1 LPRHVERLYVIATVS
16 RYSKYCIQNTAVLS
30 KLPPG

>member
-1 LPRHVERLYVIATVS
+1 LPRHVERLYMITTVS